1 MRKKYR
7 FVDGRGFFEYTLA
20 YAQEEITKFDRFVV
34 YSFSDIPDNYSI
46 QCDFAHTSVD
56 FNGID
61 IDIKCLVAWTVSI
74 RPCELEKIAAIA
86 GYEVTV
92 RSYNTFYRA
101 MMKFLSKKGM
111 NLLDILLADENDY
124 DIYSEQV
131 QIGQT
136 SKFAEVFNKLRDIII
151 NDKSGCNII
160 RYLISFLRNDVIRDQ
175 LADCPN
181 NRLSYLYLKN
191 EAIPFD
197 EMPYASS
204 LYKHNVTTSRLH
216 RCLDID
222 DCEHQYLSAMVN
234 EDNNVKTLGDV
245 LKALGDPL
253 SPIPNEVTDLN
264 YPTLVLPKSQVTDH
278 QYIYELAPFEW
289 KTAERLKRDKGYM
302 GKMSF
307 PENLE
312 KPARTVMATMSASS
326 REAMIL
332 EHKEGKYRLPTVRE
346 AASMMS
352 FPIDYWFYG
361 KTKSIKH
368 TLVGNAVPPKL
379 SYAIAKAIALKE
391 GESIPEQYPP
401 IQHDEEIAFV
411 NLNGNIFPKKKEKE
425 RRSTAKFKYHI
436 PYLIQAEYRVEL
448 TNYHSDFGDEHRPPS
463 FKWDAE
469 IHYSQGKDK
478 ARVYTPDLSLNE
490 IDENLQ
496 LAIKEFICQKCRNL
510 PSYND
515 FQVRYCMTTTER
527 KEANVMGPY
536 ELLDEVKAF
545 IVRTIPEQH
554 FENQICLNEVPHP
567 LPLAI
572 AVGYIIL
579 NQITHEMGG
588 K

>member
-1 MRKKYR
+1 
-7 FVDGRGFFEYTLA
+7 
-20 YAQEEITKFDRFVV
+20 
-34 YSFSDIPDNYSI
+34 
-46 QCDFAHTSVD
+46 
-56 FNGID
+56 
-61 IDIKCLVAWTVSI
+61 
-74 RPCELEKIAAIA
+74 
-86 GYEVTV
+86 
-92 RSYNTFYRA
+92 
-101 MMKFLSKKGM
+101 
-111 NLLDILLADENDY
+111 
-124 DIYSEQV
+124 
-131 QIGQT
+131 
-136 SKFAEVFNKLRDIII
+136 
-151 NDKSGCNII
+151 
-160 RYLISFLRNDVIRDQ
+160 
-175 LADCPN
+175 
-181 NRLSYLYLKN
+181 
-191 EAIPFD
+191 
-197 EMPYASS
+197 
-204 LYKHNVTTSRLH
+204 
-216 RCLDID
+216 
-222 DCEHQYLSAMVN
+222 
-234 EDNNVKTLGDV
+234 
-245 LKALGDPL
+245 
-253 SPIPNEVTDLN
+253 
-264 YPTLVLPKSQVTDH
+264 
-278 QYIYELAPFEW
+278 
-289 KTAERLKRDKGYM
+289 M

-346 AASMMS
+346 AASMMI

-411 NLNGNIFPKKKEKE
+411 NLSGSIFPKKKEKE

-478 ARVYTPDLSLNE
+478 ARVYTPDLLLNE

-545 IVRTIPEQH
+545 IVRTIPEQQ
-554 FENQICLNEVPHP
+554 FENRICLNEVPHS